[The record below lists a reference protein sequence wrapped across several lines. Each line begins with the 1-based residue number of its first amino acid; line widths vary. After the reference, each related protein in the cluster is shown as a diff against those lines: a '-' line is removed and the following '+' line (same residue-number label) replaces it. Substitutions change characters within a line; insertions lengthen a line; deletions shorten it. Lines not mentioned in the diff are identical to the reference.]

1 MSRYLLDTN
10 VVSELRR
17 SRPHPMVAQWFDGIG
32 SAELFLSV
40 LTIGEIRLG
49 VVRLRRRDP
58 SQADT
63 IDAWLDRLESGY
75 ADRIL
80 PVTAS
85 VARRWAELNETRTL
99 PVMDALIAATA
110 VEHDAVLVT
119 RNVAGLAS
127 LADADVRLL
136 NPFDAPA

>member
-1 MSRYLLDTN
+1 MRRYLLDTN

-17 SRPHPMVAQWFDGIG
+17 SRPDPAVVRWFDSVGP
-32 SAELFLSV
+32 ADLFLSV

-58 SQADT
+58 ERAAA
-63 IDAWLDRLESGY
+63 IDEWLDRLQSGY

-80 PVTAS
+80 PVTPA
-85 VARRWAELNETRTL
+85 VARRWAEMNEARTL
-99 PVMDALIAATA
+99 PVVDALIAATA

-119 RNVAGLAS
+119 RNVADLAGT
-127 LADADVRLL
+127 DVRLL
-136 NPFDAPA
+136 DPFGAPA